1 MIVETILVLY
11 IDEIKI
17 TINSSIVNHN
27 TFIVYNHV
35 TNYSTYIKK
44 QYIKKTL
51 SAQKHFI
58 CSHLDFM

>member
-17 TINSSIVNHN
+17 TVNSSIVNHN
-27 TFIVYNHV
+27 TFVVYNHV

-44 QYIKKTL
+44 QYIKK
-51 SAQKHFI
+51 KHFRHKNI
-58 CSHLDFM
+58 SSVHI